1 MDAEGSRIKLQL
13 RELRGDCLSNTRMTV
28 ANLANIVD
36 AIQIGLVVFII
47 EILATTIQDFQWEH
61 RGVMETERRGNELL
75 SQLDNFILRQYLMMN
90 ERRRHLSHS

>member
-1 MDAEGSRIKLQL
+1 M
-13 RELRGDCLSNTRMTV
+13 

-61 RGVMETERRGNELL
+61 SGVMETERRGNELL